1 MSVNVRAACVA
12 RRRWLR
18 HVGSCAVGASLAGCG
33 FRLRQPPNLVYR
45 RIALI
50 GFEARSPMA
59 EALRSALPADIAVQD
74 TPAGAEVVITVL
86 QDRYYRT
93 VAASTTAGQ
102 VRELQLRVLLRYRLT
117 TPEGHMLVSDTQLE
131 QTRNLSY
138 SESWALAKSTEETA
152 LAREMRNDIAA
163 QLLRVLDTTSRQS
176 QVPPP

>member
-1 MSVNVRAACVA
+1 MSVNARATSFE

-18 HVGSCAVGASLAGCG
+18 LLGVGVVGASLVGCG
-33 FRLRQPPNLVYR
+33 FRLRQPPNLIYR

-50 GFEARSPMA
+50 GFEARSPTA
-59 EALRSALPADIAVQD
+59 EALRAALPADISVQEA
-74 TPAGAEVVITVL
+74 PAGAEVVITVL

-102 VRELQLRVLLRYRLT
+102 VRELQLRVLLRYHLT
-117 TPEGHMLVSDTQLE
+117 TPEGRTLVSDTQLE

-138 SESWALAKSTEETA
+138 SENWALAKSTEEAA

-176 QVPPP
+176 QIPPP

>member
-1 MSVNVRAACVA
+1 MSVNAPAPVN
-12 RRRWLR
+12 RRRWLC
-18 HVGSCAVGASLAGCG
+18 SFGAAALLVAPLAGCG

-59 EALRSALPADIAVQD
+59 EALRAALPADIAVQAS
-74 TPAGAEVVITVL
+74 PAGADVVITVL

-102 VRELQLRVLLRYRLT
+102 VRELQLRVLLRYQLT
-117 TPEGHMLVSDTQLE
+117 TPQGQMLVSDTQLE

-138 SESWALAKSTEETA
+138 SESWALAKSTEEAA

-176 QVPPP
+176 QIPPP